1 MKSYMNS
8 RVPPVGLGTYA
19 FASTSSEEALDE
31 NDNQNAK
38 TTEEIIY
45 YALGHSNYRHIDTA
59 HAYNNEKD
67 IGRAIQR
74 AMKGFGIL
82 R

>member
-1 MKSYMNS
+1 MMKSYMNS

-19 FASTSSEEALDE
+19 FTSQPSNGLDE

-67 IGRAIQR
+67 IGRAIKR
-74 AMKGFGIL
+74 AMKDFGIL

>member
-1 MKSYMNS
+1 MKFYMNS
-8 RVPPVGLGTYA
+8 RVPPVGLGTYV
-19 FASTSSEEALDE
+19 FEPNSSNVLNETHT
-31 NDNQNAK
+31 QNVA

-59 HAYNNEKD
+59 HAYNNEKE
-67 IGRAIQR
+67 IGRAIKR
-74 AMKGFGIL
+74 AMKDFGIL

>member
-8 RVPPVGLGTYA
+8 RVPSVGLGTYA
-19 FASTSSEEALDE
+19 FTSTSSEALDE

-74 AMKGFGIL
+74 AIKDFGIL